1 MLFVINISKEKEEIQ
16 MALQMDFGEVITQ
29 GQGIAARSQDVTD
42 LQSWLNSV
50 VNEQLP
56 AMWQGS
62 GYEGFS
68 ERVAE
73 MAPSFE
79 AMRQLIEDI
88 GNGVVQNA
96 TQYQEFDQAAGAA
109 NRG

>member
-1 MLFVINISKEKEEIQ
+1 

-29 GQGIAARSQDVTD
+29 GQGIAARAQDVTD
-42 LQSWLNSV
+42 LQNWLNSV

-56 AMWQGS
+56 SMWQGS
-62 GYEGFS
+62 GYEGFA

-96 TQYQEFDQAAGAA
+96 TQYQEFDQAAGMA

>member
-1 MLFVINISKEKEEIQ
+1 
-16 MALQMDFGEVITQ
+16 MALQMDFGEVIAQ
-29 GQGIAARSQDVTD
+29 GQNISARSQDVTD
-42 LQSWLNSV
+42 LQNWLNSV

-56 AMWQGS
+56 SMWQGS
-62 GYEGFS
+62 GYEGFA

-88 GNGVVQNA
+88 GNGVVLNA

-109 NRG
+109 TRG

>member
-1 MLFVINISKEKEEIQ
+1 
-16 MALQMDFGEVITQ
+16 MALQMDFGEVIAQ
-29 GQGIAARSQDVTD
+29 GQGIAARAQDVTD
-42 LQSWLNSV
+42 LQNWLNSV

-56 AMWQGS
+56 SMWQGS
-62 GYEGFS
+62 GYEGFA

>member
-1 MLFVINISKEKEEIQ
+1 
-16 MALQMDFGEVITQ
+16 MALQMDFDDVVAQ
-29 GQGIAARSQDVTD
+29 GQNITSHSQDVTD
-42 LQSWLNSV
+42 LQTWLNNV

-79 AMRQLIEDI
+79 AMKQLIEDI

-96 TQYQEFDQAAGAA
+96 NQYREFDESAGNA

>member
-1 MLFVINISKEKEEIQ
+1 
-16 MALQMDFGEVITQ
+16 MALQMDFGEVIAQ
-29 GQGIAARSQDVTD
+29 GQNISARSQDVTD
-42 LQSWLNSV
+42 LQNWLNSV

-56 AMWQGS
+56 SMWQGS
-62 GYEGFS
+62 GYEGFA

-88 GNGVVQNA
+88 GNGVVLNA

>member
-1 MLFVINISKEKEEIQ
+1 

-29 GQGIAARSQDVTD
+29 GQNIASHSQDVTD
-42 LQSWLNSV
+42 LQMWLNHV

-56 AMWQGS
+56 SMWQGS
-62 GYEGFS
+62 GYEGFAQ
-68 ERVAE
+68 RVAE
-73 MAPSFE
+73 MAPSFD

-88 GNGVVQNA
+88 GNGVIKNA
-96 TQYQEFDQAAGAA
+96 QEYQAFDQAAGSA

>member
-1 MLFVINISKEKEEIQ
+1 
-16 MALQMDFGEVITQ
+16 MALQMDFDEVITQ
-29 GQGIAARSQDVTD
+29 GNGITARSQDVTD
-42 LQSWLNSV
+42 LQNWLNNV

-56 AMWQGS
+56 SMWQGS
-62 GYEGFS
+62 GYEGFAD
-68 ERVAE
+68 RVAE
-73 MAPSFE
+73 MAPSFD

-96 TQYQEFDQAAGAA
+96 TEYREFDQAAGNA

>member
-1 MLFVINISKEKEEIQ
+1 
-16 MALQMDFGEVITQ
+16 MALQMDFGEVIAQ
-29 GQGIAARSQDVTD
+29 GQNISARSQDVTD
-42 LQSWLNSV
+42 LQNWLNSV

-56 AMWQGS
+56 SMWQGS
-62 GYEGFS
+62 GYEGFA

>member
-1 MLFVINISKEKEEIQ
+1 
-16 MALQMDFGEVITQ
+16 MALQMDFGEVTTQ
-29 GQGIAARSQDVTD
+29 GNSIAARSADVTE
-42 LQSWLNSV
+42 LQTWLNNV

-62 GYEGFS
+62 GYEGFA

-96 TQYQEFDQAAGAA
+96 AQYQEFDQAAGSA

>member
-1 MLFVINISKEKEEIQ
+1 

-42 LQSWLNSV
+42 LKNWLNSV

-62 GYEGFS
+62 GYEGFA

>member
-1 MLFVINISKEKEEIQ
+1 MKEGGFV
-16 MALQMDFGEVITQ
+16 MALQMDFEEVTAQ
-29 GQGIAARSQDVTD
+29 GQSIAARSQDVVD
-42 LQSWLNSV
+42 LQTWLNNV

-56 AMWQGS
+56 SLWQGS

-68 ERVAE
+68 VRVAE
-73 MAPSFE
+73 MASSFE

-96 TQYQEFDQAAGAA
+96 TQYHEFDQAVGTA